1 METRKMG
8 KDIVVFYVE
17 ASSFP
22 DGVLA
27 AHQKLHSMVPFST
40 ERKYFGISRPEDG
53 VIRYKAAAEELAPN
67 EGASHDCKTLVL
79 EKGHYYN
86 ITIPDF
92 MKNISAIG
100 EAFQQILQEP
110 DIDQN
115 GYCVE
120 WYYNDKDVHCMV
132 RKADS

>member
-1 METRKMG
+1 METRKIDE
-8 KDIVVFYVE
+8 DIVVFYVE

-27 AHQKLHSMVPFST
+27 THQKLHSMIPFST
-40 ERKYFGISRPEDG
+40 ARKFFGISRPEDG
-53 VIRYKAAAEELAPN
+53 EIRYKAGAEELSAN
-67 EGASHDCKTLVL
+67 EGASHNCKTLVL
-79 EKGHYYN
+79 KRGDYYN
-86 ITIPDF
+86 ITITDF

-100 EAFQQILQEP
+100 EAFQQILHQP

-120 WYYNDKDVHCMV
+120 WYYNDSDVHCMV
-132 RKADS
+132 RKAD